1 MIPRGNS
8 TAPAVESVL
17 ETEGSNQTFLGKKV
31 SILFANRAN
40 GTSKQAFHSVE
51 TRLLKLIELI
61 RRPAQSTIST
71 EPPTAAGSLRAGDVV
86 LTAKRSYR
94 VVSTSFADDARRAG
108 RVVAD
113 TVDLVTGRL
122 RVLDFPSAD
131 TMVTVK
137 AA

>member
-1 MIPRGNS
+1 M
-8 TAPAVESVL
+8 
-17 ETEGSNQTFLGKKV
+17 
-31 SILFANRAN
+31 
-40 GTSKQAFHSVE
+40 
-51 TRLLKLIELI
+51 
-61 RRPAQSTIST
+61 
-71 EPPTAAGSLRAGDVV
+71 

-137 AA
+137 AV

>member
-1 MIPRGNS
+1 M
-8 TAPAVESVL
+8 
-17 ETEGSNQTFLGKKV
+17 
-31 SILFANRAN
+31 
-40 GTSKQAFHSVE
+40 
-51 TRLLKLIELI
+51 
-61 RRPAQSTIST
+61 RRPAPTTVATEPST
-71 EPPTAAGSLRAGDVV
+71 EVGALQPGDVV
-86 LTAKRSYR
+86 VTPKRSYR

-137 AA
+137 RRGQTGRFWTSSGGRVVA

>member
-1 MIPRGNS
+1 M
-8 TAPAVESVL
+8 
-17 ETEGSNQTFLGKKV
+17 
-31 SILFANRAN
+31 
-40 GTSKQAFHSVE
+40 
-51 TRLLKLIELI
+51 LKLIELI
-61 RRPAQSTIST
+61 RRPAQSTIPT
-71 EPPTAAGSLRAGDVV
+71 EPPTAAGSLRAGDIV

-137 AA
+137 TA

>member
-1 MIPRGNS
+1 MRLGTNS
-8 TAPAVESVL
+8 STP
-17 ETEGSNQTFLGKKV
+17 
-31 SILFANRAN
+31 FAHPAN
-40 GTSKQAFHSVE
+40 GTSWRTLHSVE
-51 TRLLKLIELI
+51 NRLLKLIELI
-61 RRPAQSTIST
+61 RKPAQPTTTT
-71 EPPTAAGSLRAGDVV
+71 EPPTAAGSLQPGDVV
-86 LTAKRSYR
+86 VTTKRSYR

>member
-1 MIPRGNS
+1 M
-8 TAPAVESVL
+8 
-17 ETEGSNQTFLGKKV
+17 
-31 SILFANRAN
+31 
-40 GTSKQAFHSVE
+40 
-51 TRLLKLIELI
+51 LKLIELI
-61 RRPAQSTIST
+61 RKPAQVPTPSA
-71 EPPTAAGSLRAGDVV
+71 PPTAAGSLRAGDVV

-131 TMVTVK
+131 TMVTVET
-137 AA
+137 A

>member
-1 MIPRGNS
+1 VLADVHRVENS
-8 TAPAVESVL
+8 
-17 ETEGSNQTFLGKKV
+17 
-31 SILFANRAN
+31 
-40 GTSKQAFHSVE
+40 
-51 TRLLKLIELI
+51 LLKLIELI
-61 RRPAQSTIST
+61 RKPAQATVPT
-71 EPPTAAGSLRAGDVV
+71 VPPTAAGSLRAGDIV

-137 AA
+137 TA

>member
-1 MIPRGNS
+1 MLN
-8 TAPAVESVL
+8 
-17 ETEGSNQTFLGKKV
+17 
-31 SILFANRAN
+31 
-40 GTSKQAFHSVE
+40 
-51 TRLLKLIELI
+51 LIELV
-61 RRPAQSTIST
+61 RRPAQSTIPT

-86 LTAKRSYR
+86 LTANRSYR

>member
-1 MIPRGNS
+1 M
-8 TAPAVESVL
+8 
-17 ETEGSNQTFLGKKV
+17 
-31 SILFANRAN
+31 
-40 GTSKQAFHSVE
+40 
-51 TRLLKLIELI
+51 LKLLELI
-61 RRPAQSTIST
+61 RKPAPSTTST
-71 EPPTAAGSLRAGDVV
+71 EPPTSAGSLRAGDVV

-131 TMVTVK
+131 TMVTVETT
-137 AA
+137 

>member
-1 MIPRGNS
+1 M
-8 TAPAVESVL
+8 
-17 ETEGSNQTFLGKKV
+17 
-31 SILFANRAN
+31 
-40 GTSKQAFHSVE
+40 
-51 TRLLKLIELI
+51 LKLIELI
-61 RRPAQSTIST
+61 RKPAQTT
-71 EPPTAAGSLRAGDVV
+71 VQTAPPTAAGSLRAGDIV

-137 AA
+137 TA

>member
-1 MIPRGNS
+1 M
-8 TAPAVESVL
+8 
-17 ETEGSNQTFLGKKV
+17 
-31 SILFANRAN
+31 
-40 GTSKQAFHSVE
+40 
-51 TRLLKLIELI
+51 LKLIALV
-61 RRPAQSTIST
+61 RRPAPSTVPI
-71 EPPTAAGSLRAGDVV
+71 EPPTAAGALRPGDIV

-122 RVLDFPSAD
+122 RVLDFPSEE

>member
-1 MIPRGNS
+1 M
-8 TAPAVESVL
+8 
-17 ETEGSNQTFLGKKV
+17 
-31 SILFANRAN
+31 
-40 GTSKQAFHSVE
+40 
-51 TRLLKLIELI
+51 IELI
-61 RRPAQSTIST
+61 RRPAQSTVPT

-86 LTAKRSYR
+86 LTAKSSYR

-113 TVDLVTGRL
+113 TVDLDTGRL